1 MSAGEQVVGG
11 NVDGKVVLRASGI
24 RKSFDGRVVLDGADI
39 ELRAGES
46 VALEGANGSGKTTL
60 LKILAGLTRPDSFS
74 CFQVGDAVATVVD
87 ENGFGSGCE
96 SDASSAGIRG
106 GGGGGGKK
114 SGNGVSGVS
123 GVGGRWERW
132 SGVVYAH
139 QTPHL
144 FLATVLANAEYGARR
159 RGFADARERAERA
172 LEWAGIARLA
182 EVSARRLSGG
192 EARRLALARAV
203 AAGAELYLL
212 DEPTAHLDD
221 DGARRVLELT
231 MKLRAE
237 GATILAATHIPAP
250 EWGRRLRLENGKVS

>member
-96 SDASSAGIRG
+96 SDASSAGIRE

>member
-106 GGGGGGKK
+106 GGGGGGVKK
-114 SGNGVSGVS
+114 
-123 GVGGRWERW
+123 VGTE
-132 SGVVYAH
+132 
-139 QTPHL
+139 
-144 FLATVLANAEYGARR
+144 
-159 RGFADARERAERA
+159 
-172 LEWAGIARLA
+172 
-182 EVSARRLSGG
+182 
-192 EARRLALARAV
+192 
-203 AAGAELYLL
+203 
-212 DEPTAHLDD
+212 
-221 DGARRVLELT
+221 
-231 MKLRAE
+231 
-237 GATILAATHIPAP
+237 
-250 EWGRRLRLENGKVS
+250 